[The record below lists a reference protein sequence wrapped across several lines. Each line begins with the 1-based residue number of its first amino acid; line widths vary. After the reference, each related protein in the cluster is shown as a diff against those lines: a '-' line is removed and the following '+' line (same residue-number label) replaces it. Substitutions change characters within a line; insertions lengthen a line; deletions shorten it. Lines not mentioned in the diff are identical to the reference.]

1 MRAGAGDDLRG
12 LPDVSGVR
20 LDRNGLV
27 ATITLD
33 RPDSRNALDRELMI
47 ELTQMISALSYD
59 GTRVIV
65 LTGAGTAFCAG
76 ADIEWMRKA
85 RDLDH
90 DDNVAD
96 AAVARNLFETLDGCP
111 RAVIAK
117 VNGPALGGGAGL
129 VACADIAVASADARF
144 GFTETRLGLIAAT
157 ISPFVLRA
165 IGPGHARALFTSG
178 ERFDAAHALAIGL
191 VHRVCPPE
199 ELEHAVADSI
209 LAYLA
214 CGPDAVAASKQLVRD
229 ATRSLTLP
237 DLAERLAVTRAG
249 NEAREGLDAFL
260 GKRPP
265 AWSPESPSS

>member
-1 MRAGAGDDLRG
+1 MSS
-12 LPDVSGVR
+12 VK

-33 RPDSRNALDRELMI
+33 RPDSRNALDRELMV
-47 ELTQMISALSYD
+47 ELTHMISALSYD

-65 LTGAGTAFCAG
+65 LTGAGKAFCAG
-76 ADIEWMRKA
+76 ADIEWMRRA

-96 AAVARNLFETLDGCP
+96 ADVARNLFETLDACP

-117 VNGPALGGGAGL
+117 VNGAALGGGAGL
-129 VACADIAVASADARF
+129 VACADIAVASTDARF

-191 VHRVCPPE
+191 VHRICPPE

-209 LAYLA
+209 MAYLA
-214 CGPDAVAASKQLVRD
+214 CGP
-229 ATRSLTLP
+229 
-237 DLAERLAVTRAG
+237 
-249 NEAREGLDAFL
+249 
-260 GKRPP
+260 
-265 AWSPESPSS
+265 

>member
-1 MRAGAGDDLRG
+1 
-12 LPDVSGVR
+12 VSGVR

-33 RPDSRNALDRELMI
+33 RPESRNALDRDLMI
-47 ELTQMISALSYD
+47 ELTQMVSTLSYD

-65 LTGAGTAFCAG
+65 LAGAGTAFCAG
-76 ADIEWMRKA
+76 ADVEWMRKA

-96 AAVARNLFETLDGCP
+96 AAVARNLFETIDGCP
-111 RAVIAK
+111 RAVVAS
-117 VNGPALGGGAGL
+117 VHGAALGGGAGL
-129 VACADIAVASADARF
+129 VACADVAVATADARF
-144 GFTETRLGLIAAT
+144 GFTEARLGLIPAT
-157 ISPFVLRA
+157 VSPYVLRK
-165 IGPGHARALFTSG
+165 IGPGPARALFTTG

-191 VHRVCPPE
+191 VHRVCAPE
-199 ELEHAVADSI
+199 ELEHAVADTV

-214 CGPDAVAASKQLVRD
+214 CGPDAIAASKQLVRD
-229 ATRSLTLP
+229 ATSSLALP

-265 AWSPESPSS
+265 AWSPESPGS

>member
-1 MRAGAGDDLRG
+1 
-12 LPDVSGVR
+12 VSGVR

-33 RPDSRNALDRELMI
+33 RPDARNALDRELMV
-47 ELTQMISALSYD
+47 ELTQMVSALSYD

-65 LTGAGTAFCAG
+65 LTGAGKAFCAG

-96 AAVARNLFETLDGCP
+96 AAVARNLFETLDACP

-129 VACADIAVASADARF
+129 VACADIAVASTDARF

-191 VHRVCPPE
+191 VHRICPPA
-199 ELEHAVADSI
+199 ELEHTVADSI

>member
-1 MRAGAGDDLRG
+1 M
-12 LPDVSGVR
+12 SGVK

-33 RPDSRNALDRELMI
+33 RPESRNALDRDLMI
-47 ELTQMISALSYD
+47 ELTQMVSALSYD

-65 LTGAGTAFCAG
+65 LAGAGKAFCAG
-76 ADIEWMRKA
+76 ADVEWMRKA

-96 AAVARNLFETLDGCP
+96 AAVARNLFETIDACP
-111 RAVIAK
+111 RAVIAQ
-117 VNGPALGGGAGL
+117 VHGAALGGGAGL
-129 VACADIAVASADARF
+129 VACADIAVATDDARF
-144 GFTETRLGLIAAT
+144 GFTEARLGLIPAT
-157 ISPFVLRA
+157 VSPYVLRK
-165 IGPGHARALFTSG
+165 IGPGHARALFTTG

-191 VHRVCPPE
+191 VHRVCAPA

-214 CGPDAVAASKQLVRD
+214 CGPDAIAASKQLVRD
-229 ATRSLTLP
+229 ATGAMTLP

-265 AWSPESPSS
+265 AWSPESPGS

>member
-1 MRAGAGDDLRG
+1 
-12 LPDVSGVR
+12 VSGVR

-33 RPDSRNALDRELMI
+33 RPESRNALDRDLMI
-47 ELTQMISALSYD
+47 ELTQMVSALSYD

-65 LTGAGTAFCAG
+65 LAGVGTAFCAG
-76 ADIEWMRKA
+76 ADVEWMRKA

-96 AAVARNLFETLDGCP
+96 AAVARNLFETIDGCP
-111 RAVIAK
+111 RAVVAR
-117 VNGPALGGGAGL
+117 VHGPALGGGAGL
-129 VACADIAVASADARF
+129 VACADVAVAAHDARF
-144 GFTETRLGLIAAT
+144 GFTEARLGLIAAT
-157 ISPFVLRA
+157 VSPYVLRK
-165 IGPGHARALFTSG
+165 IGPGHARALFTTG

-191 VHRVCPPE
+191 VHRVCAPE
-199 ELEHAVADSI
+199 ELDHAVADTI

-214 CGPDAVAASKQLVRD
+214 CGPDAIAASKQLVRD
-229 ATRSLTLP
+229 ATATMALP

-265 AWSPESPSS
+265 AWSPESPGS

>member
-1 MRAGAGDDLRG
+1 
-12 LPDVSGVR
+12 VSGVR

-33 RPDSRNALDRELMI
+33 RPDSRNALDRDLMI

-65 LTGAGTAFCAG
+65 LAGAGTAFCAG
-76 ADIEWMRKA
+76 ADVEWMRRA

-96 AAVARNLFETLDGCP
+96 AAVARNLFETIDGCP
-111 RAVIAK
+111 RAVIAR
-117 VNGPALGGGAGL
+117 VHGAALGGGAGL
-129 VACADIAVASADARF
+129 VACADIAVATHDASF
-144 GFTETRLGLIAAT
+144 GFTEARLGLIPAT
-157 ISPFVLRA
+157 VSPYVLRK
-165 IGPGHARALFTSG
+165 IGPGHARALFTTG

-191 VHRVCPPE
+191 VHRVCAPE

-209 LAYLA
+209 LAYLS
-214 CGPDAVAASKQLVRD
+214 CGPDAIAASKQLVRD
-229 ATRSLTLP
+229 ATGAMALP

-265 AWSPESPSS
+265 AWSPESPGS

>member
-1 MRAGAGDDLRG
+1 
-12 LPDVSGVR
+12 VSSVR

-33 RPDSRNALDRELMI
+33 RPESRNALDRDLMI

-65 LTGAGTAFCAG
+65 IAGAGKAFCAG
-76 ADIEWMRKA
+76 ADVEWMRKA

-96 AAVARNLFETLDGCP
+96 AAVARNLFETIDACP
-111 RAVIAK
+111 RAVIAQ
-117 VNGPALGGGAGL
+117 VHGAALGGGAGL
-129 VACADIAVASADARF
+129 VACADIAVAADDASF
-144 GFTETRLGLIAAT
+144 GFTEARLGLIPAT
-157 ISPFVLRA
+157 VSPYVLRK
-165 IGPGHARALFTSG
+165 IGPGHARALFTTG
-178 ERFDAAHALAIGL
+178 QRFDAAHALAIGL
-191 VHRVCPPE
+191 VHRVCPPA
-199 ELEHAVADSI
+199 ELEHAVADSV

-214 CGPDAVAASKQLVRD
+214 CGPDAIAASKQLVRD
-229 ATRSLTLP
+229 ATGAMTLP

-265 AWSPESPSS
+265 AWSPESPGS

>member
-1 MRAGAGDDLRG
+1 M
-12 LPDVSGVR
+12 SGVQ
-20 LDRNGLV
+20 LERNGLV
-27 ATITLD
+27 ATVTLN
-33 RPDSRNALDRELMI
+33 RPDSRNALDRDVMI

-65 LTGAGTAFCAG
+65 VTGAGKAFCAG
-76 ADIEWMRKA
+76 ADIEWMRRA

-96 AAVARNLFETLDGCP
+96 AAVARNLFETIDSCP

-129 VACADIAVASADARF
+129 VACADMAVATADARF
-144 GFTETRLGLIAAT
+144 GFTEARLGLIPAT
-157 ISPFVLRA
+157 VSPYVLRK
-165 IGPGHARALFTSG
+165 IGSGHARALFTTG

-191 VHRVCPPE
+191 VHRVCAPDD
-199 ELEHAVADSI
+199 LEHAVADSV

-229 ATRSLTLP
+229 ATRSVVLP

-265 AWSPESPSS
+265 AWSPESPGS

>member
-1 MRAGAGDDLRG
+1 
-12 LPDVSGVR
+12 VSGVQ
-20 LDRNGLV
+20 LERNGLV
-27 ATITLD
+27 ATVTLN
-33 RPDSRNALDRELMI
+33 RPDSRNALDRDVMI

-65 LTGAGTAFCAG
+65 VTGAGKAFCAG
-76 ADIEWMRKA
+76 ADIEWMRRA

-96 AAVARNLFETLDGCP
+96 AAVARNLFETIDSCP

-129 VACADIAVASADARF
+129 VACADMAVATADARF
-144 GFTETRLGLIAAT
+144 GFTEARLGLIPAT
-157 ISPFVLRA
+157 VSPYVLRK
-165 IGPGHARALFTSG
+165 IGSGHARALFTTG

-191 VHRVCPPE
+191 VHRVCAPDD
-199 ELEHAVADSI
+199 LEHAVADSV

-229 ATRSLTLP
+229 ATRSVVLP

-265 AWSPESPSS
+265 AWSPESPGS

>member
-1 MRAGAGDDLRG
+1 
-12 LPDVSGVR
+12 VSGVR

-33 RPDSRNALDRELMI
+33 RPESRNALDRDLMI
-47 ELTQMISALSYD
+47 ELTQMVSALSYD

-65 LTGAGTAFCAG
+65 LAGVGTAFCAG
-76 ADIEWMRKA
+76 ADVEWMRKA

-96 AAVARNLFETLDGCP
+96 AAIARNLFETIDGCP
-111 RAVIAK
+111 RAVVAR
-117 VNGPALGGGAGL
+117 VHGAALGGGAGL
-129 VACADIAVASADARF
+129 VACADVAVAAHDARF
-144 GFTETRLGLIAAT
+144 GFTEARLGLIAAT
-157 ISPFVLRA
+157 VSPYVLRK
-165 IGPGHARALFTSG
+165 IGPGHARALFTTG

-191 VHRVCPPE
+191 VHRVCAPE
-199 ELEHAVADSI
+199 ELDHAVADTI

-214 CGPDAVAASKQLVRD
+214 CGPDAIAASKQLVRD
-229 ATRSLTLP
+229 ATATMALP

-265 AWSPESPSS
+265 AWSPESPGS

>member
-1 MRAGAGDDLRG
+1 M
-12 LPDVSGVR
+12 
-20 LDRNGLV
+20 

-33 RPDSRNALDRELMI
+33 RPEVRNALDRELMI
-47 ELTQMISALSYD
+47 ELTQMVSALSYD

-76 ADIEWMRKA
+76 ADVEWMRRA

-96 AAVARNLFETLDGCP
+96 AAVARNLFETLDACP

-117 VNGPALGGGAGL
+117 VHGAALGGGAGL
-129 VACADIAVASADARF
+129 VACADIAVATHAARF
-144 GFTETRLGLIAAT
+144 GFTEARLGLIPAT
-157 ISPFVLRA
+157 VSPYVLRK
-165 IGPGHARALFTSG
+165 IGPGHARALFTTG

-191 VHRVCPPE
+191 VHRVCAPE

-214 CGPDAVAASKQLVRD
+214 SGPDAISASKQLVRD
-229 ATRSLTLP
+229 ATGSMMLP

-265 AWSPESPSS
+265 AWSPESPGS